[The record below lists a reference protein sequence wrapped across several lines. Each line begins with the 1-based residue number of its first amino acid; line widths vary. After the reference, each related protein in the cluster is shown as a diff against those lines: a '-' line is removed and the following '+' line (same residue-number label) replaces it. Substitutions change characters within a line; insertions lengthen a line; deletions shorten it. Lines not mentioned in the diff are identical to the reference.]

1 MEAKR
6 LQSGLEVLGYRKAP
20 IHETLPHSPDVV
32 EEAGENFD
40 AGGGGNSRQFK
51 SRGEEG
57 VIAGYIG
64 SVVIVTPT
72 LLLSSFIVKDLK
84 AYYKSLKVTTYYS

>member
-57 VIAGYIG
+57 GD
-64 SVVIVTPT
+64 PR
-72 LLLSSFIVKDLK
+72 
-84 AYYKSLKVTTYYS
+84 